1 MIRQAGH
8 ELQAQWAALTLIL
21 FCFMFAGLSGCAQL
35 RGPGEATSEPSPS
48 ESSVP
53 SAEEKSVPAQAE
65 PTTDA
70 QPPAPKSEVVSKQ
83 DPEPSFPGRV
93 SVPIGVVERL
103 QTSMIEV
110 IKESPALSYEER
122 FKAIEK
128 IAQFSFDIPGMARA
142 SYGPGYGSLTAE
154 QKRTWLATYEKFHIS
169 SLAYSMQKY
178 RGQTYRTLG
187 YLEPGH
193 DLVIVESKLD
203 FPGRI
208 ADVLINY
215 RVFRTHEG
223 WRIVDVYSPPTVSEI
238 AVRRAEY
245 QTVLDRRGF
254 DGLIAE
260 MQARVAKRGGS

>member
-1 MIRQAGH
+1 MIRQADRKVQD
-8 ELQAQWAALTLIL
+8 ELVALTLIL
-21 FCFMFAGLSGCAQL
+21 LCLMFAGLSGCAQL
-35 RGPGEATSEPSPS
+35 RGPGGSTSAPSPS

-53 SAEEKSVPAQAE
+53 PVKEQSVPAKAKPVTESQA
-65 PTTDA
+65 
-70 QPPAPKSEVVSKQ
+70 PAPQSEVVSKQ
-83 DPEPSFPGRV
+83 NPEPSFPARV

-103 QTSMIEV
+103 QSSMIEV
-110 IKESPALSYEER
+110 IKESPELSYDER

-142 SYGPGYGSLTAE
+142 SYGPGYGSLTAQ
-154 QKRTWLATYEKFHIS
+154 QKRTWLVTYEKFHIS

-187 YLEPGH
+187 FLEPGPA
-193 DLVIVESKLD
+193 LVIVESKLD

-223 WRIVDVYSPPTVSEI
+223 WRIVDVYSPPTVSEV